1 MCIRDSYYYL
11 CYSLGLPF
19 LSGVALAPF
28 FRRRGSGSE
37 VFHTSAVR
45 DLCESFRGCPVA
57 EDAAAESPALK
68 TAPRT
73 FVAGCISPAWVRTSL
88 EGLGDYQY
96 D

>member
-1 MCIRDSYYYL
+1 MLFVYYYL

-37 VFHTSAVR
+37 ATHTSAVR
-45 DLCESFRGCPVA
+45 ALCESFRGCPVA
-57 EDAAAESPALK
+57 EDAAESPALK